1 MPIMNTLVV
10 FLCDT
15 ISRLFPDYFNKL
27 NNSLHEIDITNI
39 QLKRIDIDSEAYNE
53 LREIYQKL
61 NIPEFISRQG
71 RVIVNINDRFL
82 FIKFPVRFLQKF

>member
-1 MPIMNTLVV
+1 
-10 FLCDT
+10 
-15 ISRLFPDYFNKL
+15 
-27 NNSLHEIDITNI
+27 LHEIDITNI
-39 QLKRIDIDSEAYNE
+39 QLKYIDIDSEAYNE

-61 NIPEFISRQG
+61 NVPEFISMQG